1 MNDERLERLELRLAW
16 LESTKDELSHELYRQ
31 QREIESL
38 RLRVTHLQERLE
50 AALAEAAEE
59 PGPFDPAGE
68 RPPHY

>member
-1 MNDERLERLELRLAW
+1 MSEDRLERLELRLAW

-31 QREIESL
+31 QREIETL
-38 RLRVTHLQERLE
+38 RLRVTQLQDRLE

-59 PGPFDPAGE
+59 QTPFDPAAE